1 MKYYL
6 IVGEASGDLHASRLM
21 HSLKNID
28 EFAEFR
34 FFGGDLMAAE
44 GGTRV
49 KHYKELAYMGFV
61 PVLLHLLTI
70 FANMKK
76 CKEDIVKWRPDV
88 VILVDYPGFNLNIAK
103 FLKKKTNIPAY
114 YYISPKIWA
123 WKEWRIRSIKRDIA
137 ELFSIL
143 PFEVP
148 FFEKKHRYTIH
159 YVGNPTAEEV
169 NGFRA
174 SYQQTTLEFCE
185 ENNLDKHRPIIAL
198 LAGSRLQEIK
208 DNLPAMIEVA
218 ERFEDYQ
225 MVLAGAPSIE
235 DAYYEKFLKGTPVK
249 MVRNKTY
256 PLLTHATAALV
267 TSGTATLETALF
279 EVPQVV
285 CYETPLPRLVRFAF
299 KHVMSCKYISLV
311 NLIADKEVV
320 QEMFADRF
328 KVDAIADQLYQ
339 ILPGKEGRERMLAEY
354 REVRE
359 RLGNQ
364 VAPDEAAAIMYDLL
378 VKRREMLLKLAR
390 ERAEAEAKAA
400 AEAAER
406 ARLKAL
412 SEAEAAK
419 KKAELEA
426 ETARIKAEQEA
437 EISRRRAEQEAE
449 MARRRAEEARR
460 LAEEEAERARQAEE
474 QLNQS
479 QQEELK

>member
-21 HSLKNID
+21 RSLKKVD

-61 PVLLHLLTI
+61 PVLLHLGTI
-70 FANMKK
+70 FSNMKM
-76 CKEDIVKWRPDV
+76 CKDDIVKWKPDV

-103 FLKKKTNIPAY
+103 FLKKNTNIPAY

-123 WKEWRIRSIKRDIA
+123 WKEWRIRSIRRDIA
-137 ELFSIL
+137 EMFSIL

-148 FFEKKHRYTIH
+148 FYEKKHHYPIH
-159 YVGNPTAEEV
+159 YVGNPTAQEV
-169 NGFRA
+169 NEFRVG
-174 SYQQTTLEFCE
+174 YQQPFEEFCT
-185 ENNLDKHRPIIAL
+185 ENQLDIHRPILAL

-218 ERFEDYQ
+218 ERFEDFQ

-235 DAYYEKFLKGTPVK
+235 DKYYEQFVKGTPVK
-249 MVRNKTY
+249 MVHNKTY
-256 PLLTHATAALV
+256 QLLSHSTAALV

-279 EVPQVV
+279 NVPQVV

-299 KHVMSCKYISLV
+299 DHIMSCKYISLV

-328 KVDAIADQLYQ
+328 KIDAIADQLYQ
-339 ILPGKEGRERMLAEY
+339 LLPGKEGRERMLAEY
-354 REVRE
+354 QVVRE

-364 VAPDEAAAIMYDLL
+364 MAPDEAATIMHGLL
-378 VKRREMLLKLAR
+378 VKRRERLLRLAK
-390 ERAEAEAKAA
+390 ERAEAEAA
-400 AEAAER
+400 AEAAR
-406 ARLKAL
+406 
-412 SEAEAAK
+412 
-419 KKAELEA
+419 KKAEEA
-426 ETARIKAEQEA
+426 K
-437 EISRRRAEQEAE
+437 
-449 MARRRAEEARR
+449 R
-460 LAEEEAERARQAEE
+460 LAEEEAKRAKQAAE
-474 QLNQS
+474 QLS
-479 QQEELK
+479 QMQKEEME

>member
-61 PVLLHLLTI
+61 PVLLHLRTI

-148 FFEKKHRYTIH
+148 FFEKKHRYPIH

-256 PLLTHATAALV
+256 SLLTHATAALV

-320 QEMFADRF
+320 QEMFADSF

-419 KKAELEA
+419 KKAEQEA

-474 QLNQS
+474 KS
-479 QQEELK
+479 

>member
-21 HSLKNID
+21 RSLKKVD

-61 PVLLHLLTI
+61 PVLLHLGTI
-70 FANMKK
+70 FSNMKM
-76 CKEDIVKWRPDV
+76 CKDDIVKWKPDV

-123 WKEWRIRSIKRDIA
+123 WKEWRIRSIRRDIA
-137 ELFSIL
+137 EMFSIL

-148 FFEKKHRYTIH
+148 FYEKKHHYPIH
-159 YVGNPTAEEV
+159 YVGNPTAQEV
-169 NGFRA
+169 NEFRA
-174 SYQQTTLEFCE
+174 GYQQPFEEFCT
-185 ENNLDKHRPIIAL
+185 ENQLDIHRPILAL

-218 ERFEDYQ
+218 ERFEDFQ

-235 DAYYEKFLKGTPVK
+235 DKYYEQFVKGTPVK

-256 PLLTHATAALV
+256 QLLSHSTAALV

-279 EVPQVV
+279 NVPQVV

-299 KHVMSCKYISLV
+299 DHIMSCKYISLV

-339 ILPGKEGRERMLAEY
+339 LLPGKEGRERMLAEY
-354 REVRE
+354 QVVRE

-364 VAPDEAAAIMYDLL
+364 MAPDEAATIMHGLL
-378 VKRREMLLKLAR
+378 VKRRERLLRLAK
-390 ERAEAEAKAA
+390 ERAEAEAA
-400 AEAAER
+400 
-406 ARLKAL
+406 
-412 SEAEAAK
+412 
-419 KKAELEA
+419 A
-426 ETARIKAEQEA
+426 ETARKK
-437 EISRRRAEQEAE
+437 
-449 MARRRAEEARR
+449 AEEAKR
-460 LAEEEAERARQAEE
+460 LAEEEAKRA
-474 QLNQS
+474 
-479 QQEELK
+479 K

>member
-61 PVLLHLLTI
+61 PVLLHLRTI

-148 FFEKKHRYTIH
+148 FFEKKHRYPIH

-378 VKRREMLLKLAR
+378 VKHREMLLKLAR

-412 SEAEAAK
+412 AEAEAAK
-419 KKAELEA
+419 KKAEQEA
-426 ETARIKAEQEA
+426 EAARIKAEQEA

-474 QLNQS
+474 KS
-479 QQEELK
+479 

>member
-1 MKYYL
+1 M
-6 IVGEASGDLHASRLM
+6 R
-21 HSLKNID
+21 SLKKVD

-61 PVLLHLLTI
+61 PVLLHLRTI
-70 FANMKK
+70 FSNMKM
-76 CKEDIVKWRPDV
+76 CKEDIVKWKPDV

-123 WKEWRIRSIKRDIA
+123 WKEWRIRSIRRDIA
-137 ELFSIL
+137 EMFSIL

-148 FFEKKHRYTIH
+148 FYEKKHHYPIH
-159 YVGNPTAEEV
+159 YIGNPTAQEV
-169 NGFRA
+169 NEFRA
-174 SYQQTTLEFCE
+174 GYQQSFEEFCT
-185 ENNLDKHRPIIAL
+185 ENQLDTHRPILAL

-218 ERFEDYQ
+218 ERFEDFQ

-235 DAYYEKFLKGTPVK
+235 DKYYEQFVKGMPVR

-256 PLLTHATAALV
+256 QLLSHSTAALV

-279 EVPQVV
+279 NVPQVV

-299 KHVMSCKYISLV
+299 DHIMSCKHISLV

-339 ILPGKEGRERMLAEY
+339 LLPGMEGRKRMLAEY
-354 REVRE
+354 QVVRE
-359 RLGNQ
+359 RLGNLM
-364 VAPDEAAAIMYDLL
+364 APDEAATIMHGLL
-378 VKRREMLLKLAR
+378 VKRRERLLRLAR
-390 ERAEAEAKAA
+390 ERAEAEAA
-400 AEAAER
+400 AEAAR
-406 ARLKAL
+406 K
-412 SEAEAAK
+412 
-419 KKAELEA
+419 
-426 ETARIKAEQEA
+426 
-437 EISRRRAEQEAE
+437 
-449 MARRRAEEARR
+449 RAEEARK
-460 LAEEEAERARQAEE
+460 LAEEEAKRAKQAAE
-474 QLNQS
+474 QLS
-479 QQEELK
+479 QTQKDEAE

>member
-61 PVLLHLLTI
+61 PVLLHLRTI

-148 FFEKKHRYTIH
+148 FFEKKHRYPIH

-279 EVPQVV
+279 EVPQVF